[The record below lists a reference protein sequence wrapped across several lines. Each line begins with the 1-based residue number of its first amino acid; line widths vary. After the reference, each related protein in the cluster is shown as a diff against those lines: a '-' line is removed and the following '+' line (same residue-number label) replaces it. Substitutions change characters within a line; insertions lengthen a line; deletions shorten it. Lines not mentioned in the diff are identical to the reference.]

1 MQRQKIML
9 AIKPVMKRN
18 ENTVVYVCLQ
28 RDVKNAGGMTVLER
42 LLRTTNDVDTC
53 ELVTGILWNL
63 SSAQVCRRSSISD
76 ALIRS
81 CKIVNLVGMWYEFHV
96 QILSDADAN
105 LLHDQNYQLSAIQL
119 KLLKIKQLRTN

>member
-81 CKIVNLVGMWYEFHV
+81 CKIVNLVGM
-96 QILSDADAN
+96 
-105 LLHDQNYQLSAIQL
+105 
-119 KLLKIKQLRTN
+119 